1 MSKICVIDYGMGNIH
16 SVAKALHKA
25 CGKSHRVIITN
36 SIKEIKSSDKIVFPG
51 QGAAKLCMDN
61 LQKRFDLIEL
71 KDLITQKPF
80 LGICMG
86 LQVLMTFSE
95 EDNTQCLDIFN
106 GSVQRIPQSSNE
118 IKLPHMG
125 WSRVNFTKDNT
136 IVNHIK
142 NNTFFYFV
150 HSYHVSSSSNANV
163 MSYTEYGCKF
173 ISSLQKDNIIAVQ
186 FHPEKSS
193 TNGLKLLSNFIE
205 WRV

>member
-25 CGKSHRVIITN
+25 CGKAHRVIITS

-150 HSYHVSSSSNANV
+150 HSYHVSTSSNANV

>member
-150 HSYHVSSSSNANV
+150 HSYHVSTSSNANV

>member
-71 KDLITQKPF
+71 KNLITQKPF

-150 HSYHVSSSSNANV
+150 HSYHVSTSSNANV